1 MDGMATQAGMTASGD
16 APLSL
21 TIDTTQAGSAS
32 DTFILPTT
40 DFSSDDYVIS
50 WGDGDSDDIF
60 QTGSPSHTYASSG
73 IYTVTIVGSINHIR
87 FNNGGDKAKVLE
99 SVLTDEMGEDLSRA
113 FWGCSNQTSISGSL
127 NENTTDIFIAFRSNN
142 LTEWVIDL
150 PDGITTCREA
160 WQSNNITS
168 WDTVLPSSLTD
179 CLAAWRGNNLTS
191 WDADLPAGLTNCER
205 AWLDNNLTS
214 WDTEIP
220 SGITSL
226 FVSWLSNNLTSWTV
240 DLPSGLTSCQEAWAS
255 NNLTSWDTEIPLAT
269 TNCDRA
275 WRNNALDQ
283 TSVDFILVN
292 INAHGTSNGTLGIDQ
307 GTNATPS
314 ATGQAATDALRA
326 RGWTVTLN
334 GY

>member
-21 TIDTTQAGSAS
+21 TIDTTKAGSAS
-32 DTFILPTT
+32 DTFILATT
-40 DFSSDDYVIS
+40 NFSSDDYVIS
-50 WGDGDSDDIF
+50 WGDGDSDNIIG
-60 QTGSPSHTYASSG
+60 TGSPSHTYASSG
-73 IYTVTIVGSINHIR
+73 IYTVTIVGSINHIK

-99 SVLTDEMGEDLSRA
+99 SVLTDEIGENLSGA

-127 NENTTDIFIAFRSNN
+127 NENTTDILLAFRSNN

-150 PDGITTCREA
+150 PDGITTCRAA
-160 WQSNNITS
+160 WQGNNITS

-179 CLAAWRGNNLTS
+179 CAEAWRGNDLTS
-191 WDADLPAGLTNCER
+191 WDIELPSSLTNCQR
-205 AWLDNNLTS
+205 SWRDNNLTS
-214 WDTEIP
+214 WDT
-220 SGITSL
+220 
-226 FVSWLSNNLTSWTV
+226 
-240 DLPSGLTSCQEAWAS
+240 DLPSSITNCAEAW
-255 NNLTSWDTEIPLAT
+255 
-269 TNCDRA
+269 RG
-275 WRNNALDQ
+275 NALDQ

-292 INAHGTSNGTLGIDQ
+292 INAHGTSNGTIGIQD